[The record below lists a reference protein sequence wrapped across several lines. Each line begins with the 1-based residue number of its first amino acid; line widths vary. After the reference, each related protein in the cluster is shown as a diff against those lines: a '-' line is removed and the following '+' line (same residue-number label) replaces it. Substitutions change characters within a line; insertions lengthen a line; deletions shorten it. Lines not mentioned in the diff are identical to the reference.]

1 MSDSVKITVRPNG
14 SLRVEGPIVLCDA
27 EGREWDLTG
36 KPAISL
42 CRCGHS
48 ANRPFCD
55 GAHKQIGFECAAS
68 PAPLPRPTR
77 RRSPRTQLNRT
88 PRLRDR
94 DTLLQRCARPLSTPL
109 LLLVLGSLAVV
120 RAQDAAPPAASLA
133 EYQGQYRNPAD
144 PDQEL
149 AVYLDGGLLYEEA
162 ERRDRQQLVP
172 DGAAG
177 FRIQSPQAHIVFL
190 RDASGA
196 VSGLKFLFDRD
207 GRILSQLSRIS
218 SQPIRLNHTRDYIR
232 QQVMIPMRDGVRLHA
247 VILRPAQTSPTD
259 PPLPFLIDRTPYGVD
274 DSDSAA

>member
-1 MSDSVKITVRPNG
+1 M
-14 SLRVEGPIVLCDA
+14 VLTSRLGLSA
-27 EGREWDLTG
+27 Q
-36 KPAISL
+36 PA
-42 CRCGHS
+42 
-48 ANRPFCD
+48 
-55 GAHKQIGFECAAS
+55 
-68 PAPLPRPTR
+68 R
-77 RRSPRTQLNRT
+77 RRSPQPPRRRFPRTQLNRT

-94 DTLLQRCARPLSTPL
+94 DTLLQRCTRPFSTPL
-109 LLLVLGSLAVV
+109 LLLILGSVAVA
-120 RAQDAAPPAASLA
+120 RAQNAAPPAAGLA

-218 SQPIRLNHTRDYIR
+218 PQPVRLNHPRDYIR
-232 QQVMIPMRDGVRLHA
+232 QQVMIPMRDGVRLNA
-247 VILRPAQTSPTD
+247 IILRPAQTAPD
-259 PPLPFLIDRTPYGVD
+259 EPPLPFLIDRTPYGVD
-274 DSDSAA
+274 DSDSRSVNQDKPELAASGYIFASVDRVTRLG